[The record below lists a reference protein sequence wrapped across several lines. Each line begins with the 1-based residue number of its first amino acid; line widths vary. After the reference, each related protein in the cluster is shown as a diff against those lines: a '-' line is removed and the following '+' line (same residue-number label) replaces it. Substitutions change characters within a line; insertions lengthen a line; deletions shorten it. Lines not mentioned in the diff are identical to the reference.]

1 MTQVYKFDTTTD
13 PIQRFEVE
21 KDGTVE
27 ADPLAKNQMLSIDTA
42 TGVITL
48 TSTHNAYIK
57 LKTFVPTAST
67 TDDPSYYVR
76 DAVIY
81 KSLDGKI
88 INDPTAN
95 ESDGNVPGDQDGDG
109 SNDDSLQGDKGKN
122 VINGGAGDDHIAG
135 LSGADILHGG
145 TGDDVMLGG
154 QGGDVLDGGAGN
166 DALIGD
172 TGNDVIDGGSG
183 TDILDG
189 GDGNDKLFGGADNDD
204 LYGGANGDVLDGGTG
219 DDTLYGNSGD
229 DKLLG
234 GDGNDALNGGDGNDV
249 VAGGAGNDVVNGEVG
264 NDKVIGGDG
273 NDTLNGGAGN
283 DELDGGKGNDILLG
297 GEGKDKVSGGEGDD
311 RFLAGQDAGNDAFSG
326 GKGTD
331 TIDYSAAKAGV
342 SIDLEIGIANA
353 IVSDAGTGLDTIKSI
368 ENATGSIY
376 DDILIGTKDA
386 NVLDGGAGNDT
397 ITGGKGSDT
406 LTGGSGNDTFKYIE
420 IKDSRPGISDHITD
434 FTAGSDKID
443 LSAID
448 AIKGGSNDAFTLVSG
463 APSQGNAA
471 GVVWFDAST
480 HTLFGSIDNGAAAEF
495 AIVLDGVNS
504 ITAADLIL

>member
-1 MTQVYKFDTTTD
+1 MTQVDKFDTTTD

-76 DAVIY
+76 DTVIY

-109 SNDDSLQGDKGKN
+109 SNDDSLQGDNGKN

-234 GDGNDALNGGDGNDV
+234 GDGND
-249 VAGGAGNDVVNGEVG
+249 
-264 NDKVIGGDG
+264 
-273 NDTLNGGAGN
+273 TLNGGAGN

-297 GEGKDKVSGGEGDD
+297 GDGKDKVSGGEGDD
-311 RFLAGQDAGNDAFSG
+311 SFLAGQDAGNDAFSG

-368 ENATGSIY
+368 ENATGSMY

-386 NVLDGGAGNDT
+386 NVLDGGAGDDT